1 MLDKWIPRPD
11 QAAAIADV
19 LEDKRHLCR
28 AERGA
33 GKTLIGVEAV
43 LQSGAAVA
51 LIVGPLNTRSGWET
65 TFERQSGGTTRFR
78 VIDSTKDGK
87 IAFQELAEGAKG
99 VYFMGWTRFRM
110 YGWKPMPIDFIIYD
124 EVHAGQ
130 NRKTG
135 THTAMKSALHIP
147 YHLGLSATL
156 SGNKVEG
163 QWAIQHC
170 FWSDKEIT
178 PAYWP
183 WVSKFLNTT
192 LDPYQGKKINGER
205 VPGTVWAVLPS
216 KSAFA
221 SPFQAEPI
229 IYNIEVDLLPAQRK
243 VYDRFEKE
251 AVAWLGERPL
261 VADLPAVHLLRL
273 RQICL
278 AVPSIRDVWKT
289 IDGEEVLVEE
299 VYFEDDA
306 KSTKADA
313 VIEVLSDIY
322 VVKPE
327 PVLIFTHSR
336 KYATML
342 TKRLQAKGYNARQF
356 IGGMSREER
365 DWKLEAFGTEYDIL
379 VATVASI
386 GTGTDGL
393 QDVCNI
399 EFWVSLDD
407 NRLVNKQAL
416 GRISRPGQK
425 KTVLRYN
432 FLARNTVEV
441 KRLAQMTSDQEQLDQ
456 SYNYDVESVS

>member
-1 MLDKWIPRPD
+1 MEPMIPRPEQED
-11 QAAAIADV
+11 AIQEILAT
-19 LEDKRHLCR
+19 KRHLCR

-33 GKTLIGVEAV
+33 GKSLIGVEAV
-43 LQSGAAVA
+43 LRSGAGVTLCVA
-51 LIVGPLNTRSGWET
+51 PLNTRSGWEN
-65 TFERQSGGTTRFR
+65 TFARQSGGESVFHF
-78 VIDSTKDGK
+78 IDSTKAGK
-87 IAFQELAEGAKG
+87 AAFEQLAEGVKG
-99 VYFMGWTRFRM
+99 IYFMGWARFRM
-110 YGWKPMPIDFIIYD
+110 YSWKDIPIDFIIYD
-124 EVHAGQ
+124 EVHAGS

-135 THTAMKSALHIP
+135 THKAMKSALHAP

-170 FWSDKEIT
+170 FWPDKEIT
-178 PAYWP
+178 PAYWS
-183 WVSKFLNTT
+183 WVTRFLNTT

-261 VADLPAVHLLRL
+261 VADLPAIHLLRL

-289 IDGEEVLVEE
+289 IDGVEELVEE

-336 KYATML
+336 KFATL
-342 TKRLQAKGYNARQF
+342 LAKRLQAKGYNARQF

-365 DWKLEAFGTEYDIL
+365 EWKLEAFGTEYDIL

-407 NRLVNKQAL
+407 NRLLNKQAL
-416 GRISRPGQK
+416 GRLSRPGQK

-441 KRLAQMTSDQEQLDQ
+441 KRLAQMESDQSQLDE
-456 SYNYDVESVS
+456 SYNYDVQESAA